1 MESKGYR
8 WSRRAVG
15 FVALLLVAATVVL
28 GLWITPPDIVQGQLV
43 RLIYVHPPVA
53 WVAYLAYGVTSIGSV
68 LYLWKRTRN
77 LKWDLLAASS
87 AEVGVIFTGLTLITG
102 SIWGRPAWGV
112 WWTWDARLTTTALL
126 FVLYLGYLA
135 LRRVPADS
143 HQRAVRSAIAGLI
156 AFIDVPI
163 VHQSVVWWRTLH
175 QSATVLNATLSP
187 KIHGEMAMTLLLGFI
202 AFTFVYVWMLMHRYQ
217 IADMEQ
223 SVLDIELEQLI
234 EERQREP
241 ESYSDQAV
249 LTQDVDQID
258 QPSKV

>member
-1 MESKGYR
+1 MESRGYR
-8 WSRRAVG
+8 WSRRAIGIVS
-15 FVALLLVAATVVL
+15 LLLVAATVIL
-28 GLWITPPDIVQGQLV
+28 GLWITPPDVVQGQLV

-53 WVAYLAYGVTSIGSV
+53 WVAYLAYGVTSIGSI

-77 LKWDLLAASS
+77 LKWDLLAAAS
-87 AEVGVIFTGLTLITG
+87 AEVGVVFTGLTLITG

-143 HQRAVRSAIAGLI
+143 HQRAVRSSIAGLI

-175 QSATVLNATLSP
+175 QGATVLNPSLSP

-202 AFTFVYVWMLMHRYQ
+202 SFTFVYAWMLMHRYQ
-217 IADMEQ
+217 IAILEQ
-223 SVLDIELEQLI
+223 KVLDAELDQLI
-234 EERQREP
+234 EERRREP
-241 ESYSDQAV
+241 DSDSRLARP
-249 LTQDVDQID
+249 TDDVGSID

>member
-1 MESKGYR
+1 MESNGYR
-8 WSRRAVG
+8 WTRKLVG
-15 FVALLLVAATVVL
+15 SLSLILVAATVVL
-28 GLWITPPDIVQGQLV
+28 GLWITPPDVVQGQLV

-53 WVAYLAYGVTSIGSV
+53 WVAYLAYGVTSIASV

-77 LKWDLLAASS
+77 IKWDLLAASS
-87 AEVGVIFTGLTLITG
+87 AEVGVVFTGLTLVTG
-102 SIWGRPAWGV
+102 SIWGKPAWGV

-135 LRRVPADS
+135 LRSVPADS

-175 QSATVLNATLSP
+175 QSATVLNPSLSP

-202 AFTFVYVWMLMHRYQ
+202 SFTFVYAWMLMHRYE
-217 IADMEQ
+217 IASMQ
-223 SVLDIELEQLI
+223 QQVLDAELEQMI
-234 EERQREP
+234 QERQREP
-241 ESYSDQAV
+241 ELEFQRVHVKDGN
-249 LTQDVDQID
+249 DQIN